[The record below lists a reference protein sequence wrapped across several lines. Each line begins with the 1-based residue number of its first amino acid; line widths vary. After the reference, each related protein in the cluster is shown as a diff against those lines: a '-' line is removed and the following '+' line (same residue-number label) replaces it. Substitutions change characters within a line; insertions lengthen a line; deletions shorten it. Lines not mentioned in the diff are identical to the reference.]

1 MSEKRKRYILPEEEI
16 PHYWY
21 NIQAD
26 MVNKPMP
33 PLHPGT
39 KQPLK
44 AEHLYPI
51 FAKELCHQVFALA
64 SCEKDPDMG
73 KLDDN
78 YLVYTNY
85 DKKADFK
92 VPTFYL
98 APQILVISDSK
109 EPEYLEG
116 EGAEQ
121 ILAAYTD
128 NMIARGYAA
137 ATNKES
143 ADLGIQVSYIA
154 STYYFTSYTQPE
166 WWWGYPGYW
175 GPGYWGGNWGGGWY
189 YPYAVT
195 YSYSTNSFLTEMVNL
210 KAEQGDS
217 KKLPVVWT
225 SYLTGFETGSKA
237 INRTLAVEAVNQS
250 FTQSPY
256 LTNK

>member
-1 MSEKRKRYILPEEEI
+1 MKKLIPILL
-16 PHYWY
+16 
-21 NIQAD
+21 A
-26 MVNKPMP
+26 
-33 PLHPGT
+33 
-39 KQPLK
+39 
-44 AEHLYPI
+44 
-51 FAKELCHQVFALA
+51 VFAFA

-73 KLDDN
+73 KLDNN

-92 VPTFYL
+92 TPTTFYL
-98 APQILVISDSK
+98 ADKILVISNK
-109 EPEYLEG
+109 EEPEYLEG
-116 EGAEQ
+116 QAAED

-128 NMIARGYAA
+128 NMEARGYEAVA
-137 ATNKES
+137 KEE
-143 ADLGIQVSYIA
+143 AQLGIQVSYIL
-154 STYYFTSYTQPE
+154 STYYFTDYRQPE

-175 GPGYWGGNWGGGWY
+175 NTGYWGGNWGGWY

-210 KAEQGDS
+210 SAEQGAG

-225 SYLTGFETGSKA
+225 SYLTGFDTGSKL

-250 FTQSPY
+250 FVQSPY

>member
-1 MSEKRKRYILPEEEI
+1 MKKLIPILL
-16 PHYWY
+16 
-21 NIQAD
+21 A
-26 MVNKPMP
+26 
-33 PLHPGT
+33 
-39 KQPLK
+39 
-44 AEHLYPI
+44 
-51 FAKELCHQVFALA
+51 VFALA

-128 NMIARGYAA
+128 NMEARGYEAA
-137 ATNKES
+137 ADQES

-175 GPGYWGGNWGGGWY
+175 GPSYWGNWGGWY

-195 YSYSTNSFLTEMVNL
+195 YTYSTGSFITELLNL
-210 KAEQGDS
+210 EATQGE
-217 KKLPVVWT
+217 KEKLPILWT
-225 SYLTGFETGSKA
+225 SYMSGLLSGS
-237 INRTLAVEAVNQS
+237 TAVNTKLAIEGVNQAY
-250 FTQSPY
+250 TQSSY

>member
-1 MSEKRKRYILPEEEI
+1 MKKLIPILLAGFVLSFSPEETST
-16 PHYWY
+16 
-21 NIQAD
+21 A
-26 MVNKPMP
+26 
-33 PLHPGT
+33 
-39 KQPLK
+39 
-44 AEHLYPI
+44 
-51 FAKELCHQVFALA
+51 
-64 SCEKDPDMG
+64 DPDMG

-85 DKKADFK
+85 DKQANFKDFS
-92 VPTFYL
+92 TFYL
-98 APQILVISDSK
+98 ADKILVISDSK

-154 STYYFTSYTQPE
+154 STYYFTSYSQPE

-175 GPGYWGGNWGGGWY
+175 GPNYWGGNWGGGWY

-195 YSYSTNSFLTEMVNL
+195 YSYSTNSFI
-210 KAEQGDS
+210 
-217 KKLPVVWT
+217 P
-225 SYLTGFETGSKA
+225 
-237 INRTLAVEAVNQS
+237 
-250 FTQSPY
+250 
-256 LTNK
+256 

>member
-1 MSEKRKRYILPEEEI
+1 MKKLIPILL
-16 PHYWY
+16 
-21 NIQAD
+21 A
-26 MVNKPMP
+26 
-33 PLHPGT
+33 
-39 KQPLK
+39 
-44 AEHLYPI
+44 
-51 FAKELCHQVFALA
+51 VFALA

-85 DKKADFK
+85 DKQANFKDFS
-92 VPTFYL
+92 TFYL
-98 APQILVISDSK
+98 ADKILVISDSK

-121 ILAAYTD
+121 ILAAYTE
-128 NMIARGYAA
+128 NMEAKGYQPAA
-137 ATNKES
+137 DKES

-154 STYYFTSYTQPE
+154 STYYFTGYTQPE

-175 GPGYWGGNWGGGWY
+175 GASYWGNWGGWY

-195 YSYSTNSFLTEMVNL
+195 YSYSTNSFITEMVNL
-210 KAEQGDS
+210 KADEG
-217 KKLPVVWT
+217 KKLPLIWT

-237 INRTLAVEAVNQS
+237 INRTLAIEAVNQS

>member
-1 MSEKRKRYILPEEEI
+1 MKKLIPILL
-16 PHYWY
+16 
-21 NIQAD
+21 A
-26 MVNKPMP
+26 
-33 PLHPGT
+33 
-39 KQPLK
+39 
-44 AEHLYPI
+44 
-51 FAKELCHQVFALA
+51 VFALA

-121 ILAAYTD
+121 ILAAYTE
-128 NMIARGYAA
+128 NMEAKGYQPAA
-137 ATNKES
+137 DKES

-154 STYYFTSYTQPE
+154 STYYFTGYTQPE

-175 GPGYWGGNWGGGWY
+175 GPGYWGSYWNSWY
-189 YPYAVT
+189 YPYPVV
-195 YSYSTNSFLTEMVNL
+195 YSYSVNSFLAELVDLTNKNSSNRRLTILWDSYMAGLKSGSPRLNRNL
-210 KAEQGDS
+210 IIQ
-217 KKLPVVWT
+217 
-225 SYLTGFETGSKA
+225 A
-237 INRTLAVEAVNQS
+237 IDQS
-250 FTQSPY
+250 FVQSPY